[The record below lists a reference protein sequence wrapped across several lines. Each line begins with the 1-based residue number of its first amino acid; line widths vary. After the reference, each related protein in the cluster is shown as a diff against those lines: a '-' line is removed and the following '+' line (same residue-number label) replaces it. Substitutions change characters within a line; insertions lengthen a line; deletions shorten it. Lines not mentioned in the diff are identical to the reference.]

1 MSSTLAPSVF
11 TLAGVALGVV
21 GTLGAQYLATR
32 ESRRAAKATAKE
44 ALRQERKAAVLAFLD
59 VCQRA
64 ENAAED
70 RAFGREQRAGPGWSI
85 SRSPRKPVL
94 PDLDA
99 LKQDLWYRQKCIE
112 LVAGEDV
119 QSAAF
124 DYAKRL
130 TAALFDAAPTGT
142 KIFGFISDKR
152 LPFIDAARA
161 ELKIPSGRRWRL
173 RIPKLQEQREDNR

>member
-32 ESRRAAKATAKE
+32 ESRRAAKAAAKE

-70 RAFGREQRAGPGWSI
+70 RAFGREQRADP
-85 SRSPRKPVL
+85 
-94 PDLDA
+94 DA
-99 LKQDLWYRQKCIE
+99 LKHDLWYRQKCIE

-119 QSAAF
+119 QSTAF
-124 DYAKRL
+124 DYADRL
-130 TAALFDAAPTGT
+130 TVALFDAAPTQT
-142 KIFGFISDKR
+142 EVFGFIAEER
-152 LPFIDAARA
+152 LPFLNAARA
-161 ELKIPSGRRWRL
+161 ELGVPGRTRAWSR
-173 RIPKLQEQREDNR
+173 RSR